1 MLKVLLDGLYDR
13 GSSLNMLKRD
23 KDGIARDYS
32 PILENI
38 WEFTTKWP
46 HWEVLNKAC
55 VILIIVN
62 VGLAELDA
70 STDINDSIINMNL
83 TIVTMKIIVRL
94 KMFEQVYTE
103 EPADS
108 EDS

>member
-1 MLKVLLDGLYDR
+1 
-13 GSSLNMLKRD
+13 MLKRD

-46 HWEVLNKAC
+46 NWEVLNKSC

-62 VGLAELDA
+62 FIINVGLAGLDA
-70 STDINDSIINMNL
+70 STDINDTSSL
-83 TIVTMKIIVRL
+83 LST
-94 KMFEQVYTE
+94 
-103 EPADS
+103 
-108 EDS
+108 